1 MIIRVDDYLVGSY
14 SQTKILKNLACH
26 PLVSAMAKLQT
37 YEPSKN
43 GYGYSDTGTE
53 LYIHCY
59 NFGWGI
65 HSVAIRVCKEFQRLN
80 GAIAWTRSKM
90 DLKIESLAQWSP
102 ESILCVCKKQIYSSK
117 VNL

>member
-1 MIIRVDDYLVGSY
+1 M
-14 SQTKILKNLACH
+14 KNLA
-26 PLVSAMAKLQT
+26 LVSTMAKLQT

-102 ESILCVCKKQIYSSK
+102 EFSIYAKRQSLFIQSQS
-117 VNL
+117 LDT